1 MNAVLSETS
10 PSLAAPA
17 IRVAATSDAAVWN
30 DYVLA
35 HDDATFF
42 HRIEWREVLARAF
55 GHQSYYL
62 IAEDGDGAVV
72 GVLPLAHVKSRL
84 FSNAL
89 ISTPFCVYGGV
100 LASNDGAYKAL
111 LDHACGLADELG
123 VDYLE
128 CRNMTTREPDWP
140 SKDLYV
146 TFRKEILPDSEANL
160 LAIPKKQRA
169 MVRKGIKAGLTAT
182 VEDNVDT
189 LYRCYSESV
198 RNLGTPVF
206 GSDYLSILA
215 DVFGDD
221 CEITVIRN
229 GDSPVAAVMSFF
241 FKNQVLPYYGGGT
254 LEARAVKGNDFMYW
268 SVMEQARER
277 GLTLFDY
284 GRSKVGTGAF
294 RFKKHWGFEPQP
306 MSYEYHLSGLDAMPD
321 LSPNNPK
328 YKMFIGMWQR
338 LPLGLSQRLGPWL
351 ARSLG

>member
-1 MNAVLSETS
+1 MQETS
-10 PSLAAPA
+10 ESPVTVHIASDADAARWNGFVDAAP
-17 IRVAATSDAAVWN
+17 T
-30 DYVLA
+30 
-35 HDDATFF
+35 ATFF
-42 HRIEWREVLARAF
+42 HRYEWTSVLRRAF
-55 GHQSYYL
+55 GHRSYYL
-62 IAEDGDGAVV
+62 YAERDGQIEGI
-72 GVLPLAHVKSRL
+72 LPLAHVNSRL

-100 LASNDGAYKAL
+100 VATNDDAYRELLARGCA
-111 LDHACGLADELG
+111 LADELG

-128 CRNMTTREPDWP
+128 CRNMVAREPSWP

-146 TFRKEILPDSEANL
+146 TFQKDISPDSETNL

-182 VEDNVDT
+182 VENDVST

-206 GSDYLSILA
+206 GKKYLEVLA

-221 CEITVIRN
+221 CQIMVIRN

-241 FKNQVLPYYGGGT
+241 FRNQVLPYYGGGT

-268 SVMEQARER
+268 SVMESARER
-277 GLTLFDY
+277 GLTLFDF
-284 GRSKVGTGAF
+284 GRSKVDTGAY

-306 MSYEYHLSGLDAMPD
+306 MSYEYYLSGLDSMPD

-328 YKMFIGMWQR
+328 YKLFIGLWQK
-338 LPLGLSQRLGPWL
+338 LPLGISQRLGPWL

>member
-1 MNAVLSETS
+1 
-10 PSLAAPA
+10 
-17 IRVAATSDAAVWN
+17 
-30 DYVLA
+30 
-35 HDDATFF
+35 
-42 HRIEWREVLARAF
+42 
-55 GHQSYYL
+55 
-62 IAEDGDGAVV
+62 
-72 GVLPLAHVKSRL
+72 
-84 FSNAL
+84 
-89 ISTPFCVYGGV
+89 
-100 LASNDGAYKAL
+100 
-111 LDHACGLADELG
+111 

-128 CRNMTTREPDWP
+128 CRNMVAREPSWP

-146 TFRKEILPDSEANL
+146 TFQKEISPDSETNL

-182 VEDNVDT
+182 VENDVTT

-206 GSDYLSILA
+206 GKKYLEILA

-221 CEITVIRN
+221 CQIMVIRN

-241 FKNQVLPYYGGGT
+241 FRNQVLPYYGGGT

-268 SVMEQARER
+268 SVMESARER
-277 GLTLFDY
+277 GLTLFDF
-284 GRSKVGTGAF
+284 GRSKVDTGAY

-306 MSYEYHLSGLDAMPD
+306 MSYEYYLSGLDSMPD

-328 YKMFIGMWQR
+328 YKLFIGLWQK
-338 LPLGLSQRLGPWL
+338 LPLGISQRLGPWL